1 MQEVHAAA
9 RAASLHDS
17 IMTRFPEQYDTVVGE
32 RGLRLSGGEK
42 QRVAFARAILKN
54 PAILVLDEATS
65 ALDSLTERDIH
76 TCLAG
81 MKATRTMVSVAHRLS
96 SVMESD
102 EIVVMDDGRVLERG
116 SHGELIGLGG
126 LYATMWA
133 RQLASP
139 SVDDLAVARSGA
151 ESPAPPVSP
160 ARPPSP

>member
-9 RAASLHDS
+9 RAACLHDS
-17 IMTRFPEQYDTVVGE
+17 IMSRFPEQYATEVGE

-76 TCLAG
+76 ACLAG

-96 SVMESD
+96 SVKESD
-102 EIVVMDDGRVLERG
+102 EIVVMDEGRVRERG
-116 SHGELIGLGG
+116 SHGELMTLGG
-126 LYATMWA
+126 LYATMWT

-139 SVDDLAVARSGA
+139 SVDDLTAPASGPA
-151 ESPAPPVSP
+151 SPGSPGSPALQALP
-160 ARPPSP
+160 